1 MNNRMSEY
9 YIVRYGDKYVTDFK
23 LSGHERD
30 IIGFSL
36 AERVRDADI
45 FWKDSS
51 YDMWCLG
58 KLIANNIGVVK
69 EARAKYVSEVRL

>member
-1 MNNRMSEY
+1 MDNRLNEY
-9 YIVRYGDKYVTDFK
+9 YIVRYGDKYVTDFR
-23 LSGHERD
+23 LSGHKRD

-36 AERVRDADI
+36 SERVRDADI

-58 KLIANNIGVVK
+58 KLVLSNIGLVK
-69 EARAKYVSEVRL
+69 ETRAKYIAEVRL

>member
-1 MNNRMSEY
+1 MSEY

-23 LSGHERD
+23 LTGENRG

-36 AERVRDADI
+36 ADSRMDADI

-58 KLIANNIGVVK
+58 KLIAKNIGVVK
-69 EARAKYVSEVRL
+69 ETRTKYVSKVVL

>member
-1 MNNRMSEY
+1 MNEY
-9 YIVRYGDKYVTDFK
+9 YVVRYGDKYVTDFK
-23 LSGHERD
+23 LSGENRD

-36 AERVRDADI
+36 ADSRMDADI

-58 KLIANNIGVVK
+58 KLMINNIGVVK
-69 EARAKYVSEVRL
+69 ETRTKYVSEVVL

>member
-1 MNNRMSEY
+1 MNNRMIEY

-23 LSGHERD
+23 LLGDKRD

-36 AERVRDADI
+36 AEGVREADI

-51 YDMWCLG
+51 YDMWCLN
-58 KLIANNIGVVK
+58 KLLFRNIGVVK
-69 EARAKYVSEVRL
+69 EARAKYVSEVVL

>member
-1 MNNRMSEY
+1 MNSRMIEY

-23 LSGHERD
+23 LTGENRD

-36 AERVRDADI
+36 ADSRMDADI

-51 YDMWCLG
+51 YDMRCLN
-58 KLIANNIGVVK
+58 KLLFRNIGVVK
-69 EARAKYVSEVRL
+69 EARAKYVSEVVL

>member
-23 LSGHERD
+23 LSGYKRD

-36 AERVRDADI
+36 TESHRDAYI

-58 KLIANNIGVVK
+58 KLMVNNIGVVK
-69 EARAKYVSEVRL
+69 EARAKYVSEVVL

>member
-1 MNNRMSEY
+1 MNNRMIEY

-23 LSGHERD
+23 LLGDKRD

-36 AERVRDADI
+36 ADSRMDADI

-51 YDMWCLG
+51 YDMRCLD
-58 KLIANNIGVVK
+58 KLMVKNIGVVK
-69 EARAKYVSEVRL
+69 ESRIKYISEVVL

>member
-9 YIVRYGDKYVTDFK
+9 YIVRYGDKYITDFK
-23 LSGHERD
+23 LSGQERD
-30 IIGFSL
+30 MIGFSL
-36 AERVRDADI
+36 TERNRDADI

-58 KLIANNIGVVK
+58 KLLFRNIGVVK
-69 EARAKYVSEVRL
+69 EARAKYVSEVVL

>member
-1 MNNRMSEY
+1 MDNRLNEY
-9 YIVRYGDKYVTDFK
+9 YIVRYGDKYITDFR
-23 LSGHERD
+23 LSGYKRD

-36 AERVRDADI
+36 AEGVRDADI

-58 KLIANNIGVVK
+58 KLMFNNIGVVK
-69 EARAKYVSEVRL
+69 EVRAKYVSEVVL

>member
-9 YIVRYGDKYVTDFK
+9 YVVRYGDKYVTDFK
-23 LSGHERD
+23 LSGENRD

-36 AERVRDADI
+36 ADSRMDADI

-51 YDMWCLG
+51 YDMWCLD
-58 KLIANNIGVVK
+58 KLIAKNIGVVK
-69 EARAKYVSEVRL
+69 ETRTKYVSEVVL

>member
-1 MNNRMSEY
+1 MDNRLNEY
-9 YIVRYGDKYVTDFK
+9 YIVRYGDKYVTDFR
-23 LSGHERD
+23 LSGYKRD

-58 KLIANNIGVVK
+58 KLMFNNIGLVK
-69 EARAKYVSEVRL
+69 EARAKYVSEVVL

>member
-1 MNNRMSEY
+1 MNNRMIEY

-23 LSGHERD
+23 LTGENRD

-36 AERVRDADI
+36 ADSRMDADI

-51 YDMWCLG
+51 YDMRCLD
-58 KLIANNIGVVK
+58 KLMAKNIGVVK
-69 EARAKYVSEVRL
+69 EARAKYVSEVVL

>member
-1 MNNRMSEY
+1 MIEY

-23 LSGHERD
+23 LTGENRD

-36 AERVRDADI
+36 CERDKDADI

-51 YDMWCLG
+51 YDMRCLN
-58 KLIANNIGVVK
+58 KLLFRNIGVVK
-69 EARAKYVSEVRL
+69 EARVKYVSEVVL

>member
-1 MNNRMSEY
+1 MIEY

-23 LSGHERD
+23 LLGDKRD

-36 AERVRDADI
+36 ADSRMDADI

-51 YDMWCLG
+51 YDMRCLG
-58 KLIANNIGVVK
+58 KLMFNNIGLVK
-69 EARAKYVSEVRL
+69 ESRIKYISEVVL

>member
-9 YIVRYGDKYVTDFK
+9 YVVRYGDKYVTDFK
-23 LSGHERD
+23 LSGSKRD

-36 AERVRDADI
+36 ADSRMDADI

-51 YDMWCLG
+51 YDMWCLD
-58 KLIANNIGVVK
+58 KLIAKNIGVVK
-69 EARAKYVSEVRL
+69 ETRTKYVSEVVL

>member
-1 MNNRMSEY
+1 MNNRMIEY

-23 LSGHERD
+23 LLGDKRD

-36 AERVRDADI
+36 ADSRMDADI

-51 YDMWCLG
+51 YDMRCLD
-58 KLIANNIGVVK
+58 KLMFRNIGVVK
-69 EARAKYVSEVRL
+69 ESRIKYISEVVL

>member
-1 MNNRMSEY
+1 MNRRMNEY
-9 YIVRYGDKYVTDFK
+9 YTVRYGDKYVTDFK
-23 LSGHERD
+23 LTGENRD

-36 AERVRDADI
+36 ADSRMDADI

-58 KLIANNIGVVK
+58 KLMVNNIGVVK
-69 EARAKYVSEVRL
+69 ETRTKYVSEVRL

>member
-1 MNNRMSEY
+1 MNNRMIEY

-23 LSGHERD
+23 LTGENRD

-36 AERVRDADI
+36 ADSRMDADI

-51 YDMWCLG
+51 YDMRCLD
-58 KLIANNIGVVK
+58 KLLFRNIGVVK
-69 EARAKYVSEVRL
+69 EARAKYVSEVVL